1 MNVTEEIKQRLDIV
15 DLIGSSG
22 VQLRKAGRNFTGFCP
37 FHPNAR
43 TPAFY
48 VFPDTQSYYCFSCH
62 KSGDAFT
69 YVMEKDGLPF
79 GDALVQ
85 LAGRAGVPLPE
96 RDAASREAREQESVL
111 EAKLRQ
117 INEDAA
123 VYWNHLLRNTAKGAP
138 GRAYVEQRGLNEA
151 ALETWQLGYAPEDW
165 SDLLRYLTNQKNH
178 QPEEIEQAGLVIRR
192 EGGGYYDRFRN
203 RLMFPIRDLKGSVVG
218 FGGRALGDDHAKY
231 MNTPETPVFHK
242 SSLLFGL
249 HQAREGI
256 RAADNVVIVEGYLDV
271 ITAHQAGFGNV
282 VAPMGTALTAEQVQ
296 VIRKLTAN
304 LYLALDQDAAGI
316 RAAEKGVDSILQ
328 TSAPQ
333 LVVRGRAMEWAV
345 DLDLAVRII
354 RLPEGKDP
362 DDIIKADPD
371 QWRTAIANALPIID
385 FFFDMHTRGRDF
397 SNPDHQ
403 QRALSALAPV
413 VVSIKD
419 FARRAVYTSRLA
431 DLLRMP
437 LGLVEASLLD
447 VTRQNRRAAQGSTMA
462 RTQRPAT
469 SPTAALD
476 PFEREDY
483 LLSLLMRF
491 PKPQERVYERVQ
503 DTLASAL
510 EGFPDLQDDIPNDL
524 GAVFGRVENRLL
536 WQSWNEYGPG
546 GPPDVAAWLH
556 DIDDALRPH
565 AERLLAWQDAPPLSK
580 IAPLGD
586 VRDRASGIAQTMR
599 QAVAKRRRDEMKEM
613 SRYVEDEQDQK
624 QLARK
629 LQLVLDYFN
638 VVTAPRRS
646 TVFQDLNSRREEFG

>member
-48 VFPDTQSYYCFSCH
+48 VFPHSQSYYCFSCH
-62 KSGDAFT
+62 KAGDAFT
-69 YVMEKDGLPF
+69 YVMEKEGLAF
-79 GDALVQ
+79 GDALEQ
-85 LAGRAGVPLPE
+85 LAGRAGVQLPE
-96 RDAASREAREQESVL
+96 RDETSREAREQESAL

-123 VYWNHLLRNTAKGAP
+123 VYWNHLLRNTTKGVP
-138 GRAYVEQRGLNEA
+138 GREYVAKRGLSDA

-165 SDLLRYLTNQKNH
+165 GDLLRYLTNQKNH
-178 QPEEIEQAGLVIRR
+178 QPEEIEQAGLMIKRDQ
-192 EGGGYYDRFRN
+192 GGYYDRFRN
-203 RLMFPIRDLKGSVVG
+203 RVMFPIRDTKGHVVG

-231 MNTPETPVFHK
+231 MNTPETAIFHK

-256 RAADNVVIVEGYLDV
+256 RANDSAVIVEGYLDV
-271 ITAHQAGFGNV
+271 ITAHQAGFTNV
-282 VAPMGTALTAEQVQ
+282 VAPMGTALTADQVQ

-328 TSAPQ
+328 TSTPQ
-333 LVVRGRAMEWAV
+333 LVVRGRSMEWAV
-345 DLDLAVRII
+345 DLDMAVRII
-354 RLPEGKDP
+354 QLPEGKDP
-362 DDIIKADPD
+362 DDIIKSAPE

-385 FFFDMHTRGRDF
+385 FFFVMHTRGRDLT
-397 SNPDHQ
+397 NPEHQ
-403 QRALSALAPV
+403 QRALASLAPV

-431 DLLRMP
+431 DVLRMP
-437 LGLVEASLLD
+437 LGLVESSLLH
-447 VTRQNRRAAQGSTMA
+447 VTRQNRRVTQLASSVRGGQKPASAAV
-462 RTQRPAT
+462 P
-469 SPTAALD
+469 LD

-483 LLSLLMRF
+483 LLSLLMRY
-491 PKPQERVYERVQ
+491 PKLRERAEG
-503 DTLASAL
+503 TMTSAL
-510 EGFPDLQDDIPNDL
+510 DAFPELRGDIPTDLQD
-524 GAVFGRVENRLL
+524 VFSRVENRLIWHAWITQGAL
-536 WQSWNEYGPG
+536 GPTDIG
-546 GPPDVAAWLH
+546 AWLQTLEEE
-556 DIDDALRPH
+556 LRPQVEH
-565 AERLLAWQDAPPLSK
+565 LLAWQDTPPISAVAPAL
-580 IAPLGD
+580 D
-586 VRDRASGIAQTMR
+586 VRERVTSIVQTMR
-599 QAVAKRRRDEMKEM
+599 QTLARRRRDEMKEM

-646 TVFQDLNSRREEFG
+646 TVFHDLNSRREEFG